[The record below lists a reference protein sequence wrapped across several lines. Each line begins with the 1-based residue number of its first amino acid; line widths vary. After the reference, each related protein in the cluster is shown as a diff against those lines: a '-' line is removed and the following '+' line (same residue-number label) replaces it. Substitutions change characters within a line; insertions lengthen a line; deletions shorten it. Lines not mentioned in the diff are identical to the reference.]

1 MKKWN
6 PICIVL
12 ILLIGMIFISGCSS
26 TAPVTTPTPQIV
38 SIVSQAQEPIV
49 DNWNITYD
57 GTTLVY
63 SFFSDGRMIL
73 SDNRYSEDINAN
85 WTKIKEDEYSVLTED
100 GVFLYYFVYNPQTDT
115 LSDQAYPEDIL
126 YRQGKQ
132 YQI

>member
-6 PICIVL
+6 SIGIVVVM
-12 ILLIGMIFISGCSS
+12 LIGMIFISGCSS
-26 TAPVTTPTPQIV
+26 TAPVAIPTPQIV
-38 SIVSQAQEPIV
+38 SIVTQAQEPIV
-49 DNWNITYD
+49 DNWNNTYD
-57 GTTLVY
+57 GTTLVF

-85 WTKIKEDEYSVLTED
+85 WTKIKENEYSVLTED

-115 LSDQAYPEDIL
+115 LSDQAYPEDIF

-132 YQI
+132 YPI